1 MEYQISNKI
10 SQHNNLKS
18 EESYKYTTNIPWEKE
33 SADTNACLN
42 AKLKVSVFENGQFSR
57 NLIFDKKTFFS
68 EKNCFFYLDKQ
79 ELCFFEKKTMLFF
92 FFFKCFF
99 LEIFFQKKFK
109 KFIEKFFVRRKV
121 LEILKKTFS
130 KKFFQKNIFFLKRN
144 IIFFSKKQSFSLL
157 G

>member
-33 SADTNACLN
+33 NADTNACLK

-57 NLIFDKKTFFS
+57 HLIFYKGNKNFFTPIKNNFVFLKKKHFP
-68 EKNCFFYLDKQ
+68 
-79 ELCFFEKKTMLFF
+79 FF
-92 FFFKCFF
+92 FLNVFCF
-99 LEIFFQKKFK
+99 Q
-109 KFIEKFFVRRKV
+109 
-121 LEILKKTFS
+121 
-130 KKFFQKNIFFLKRN
+130 
-144 IIFFSKKQSFSLL
+144 QSAWLS